1 MAVVQDGAP
10 TAAGEGKPRRAA
22 DVALNAV
29 LRDLRWVNCA
39 MLAGVGKG
47 RVGAARRAPA
57 VEYHPV
63 RDSVTAR
70 RRMVVRAVQATGDFG
85 GELSLRI
92 GITGGAVS
100 PYRRGDQGGQ
110 PHR

>member
-29 LRDLRWVNCA
+29 LRDLRWGNCA

-47 RVGAARRAPA
+47 RVGAARRSPA
-57 VEYHPV
+57 VEHHPV
-63 RDSVTAR
+63 RDSVTAA
-70 RRMVVRAVQATGDFG
+70 RRMVVQASGDFG
-85 GELSLRI
+85 GELSLRV
-92 GITGGAVS
+92 GITGGGAS
-100 PYRRGDQGGQ
+100 PHPRGGEAGE
-110 PHR
+110 